1 MTLIESSFFR
11 CLPLQFDQPPW
22 SSSRKT
28 FRLPLVNHKVTV
40 VELDSFGRGWNFEL
54 LISDSYS
61 SVYILHITN
70 LKSLIW
76 WTIQI
81 YQTWHHVERFLLY
94 VWISLNCHIQT
105 FRRLTYYSFL
115 TASAVVTAIII
126 ILTRELTG
134 DMWCKKPEKYE
145 IKKYNHHYCQTKDH
159 IITNKQTKRKS
170 SCTSL

>member
-1 MTLIESSFFR
+1 MTLIESSFFVV
-11 CLPLQFDQPPW
+11 CLIKENFPTALGEPQ
-22 SSSRKT
+22 SNSRGA
-28 FRLPLVNHKVTV
+28 RL
-40 VELDSFGRGWNFEL
+40 FWNFEL

-61 SVYILHITN
+61 SVYILHIKK

-81 YQTWHHVERFLLY
+81 YQKWHHVERFLPY
-94 VWISLNCHIQT
+94 VWISLNRHIQT
-105 FRRLTYYSFL
+105 FRRLTYYWFL
-115 TASAVVTAIII
+115 TASAAVTVIII

-159 IITNKQTKRKS
+159 IITNEQTKRKS